1 MGTCCGAHAYDNSHR
16 SGTTNSGTT
25 DLAVEQLVVEQLTWE
40 WDNWWGYM
48 CLGSGTILME
58 QLTHKPFSVPLVQHL
73 DHYSIQGIDFFISH
87 TSFLPKL
94 HTFRI
99 ILQAKIASNLEQK
112 LASRTSFMDTTF
124 LRGTDISLMLFVTL
138 CFRISIGPIT
148 SHISKMLSTSLSQTW
163 QS

>member
-1 MGTCCGAHAYDNSHR
+1 MTD
-16 SGTTNSGTT
+16 SGP
-25 DLAVEQLVVEQLTWE
+25 EQLVVEQLTRE

-73 DHYSIQGIDFFISH
+73 DHYSIEGIDFFIRH
-87 TSFLPKL
+87 MSFPPKL

-99 ILQAKIASNLEQK
+99 ILQTKPAPNLEQQ
-112 LASRTSFMDTTF
+112 LASRTSFMVPTF
-124 LRGTDISLMLFVTL
+124 IRGTEISLMLFVGL
-138 CFRISIGPIT
+138 CFRISIGPIP